1 MDTGLK
7 RPVAA
12 LLLVTSFTWSVP
24 AAAFS
29 FCFSMGGGSR
39 INNHAGYFSPPV
51 VPGFGAGWYPASPYM
66 TPVPP
71 TVILPVVRGEE
82 RVPVDRDNYPEQHI
96 FR

>member
-12 LLLVTSFTWSVP
+12 LLLVTSFTWHAP

-29 FCFSMGGGSR
+29 FCFSKGGGSR
-39 INNHAGYFSPPV
+39 NHSGYFPPPV
-51 VPGFGAGWYPASPYM
+51 APGIGAGWYPALPY
-66 TPVPP
+66 TAPAPRV
-71 TVILPVVRGEE
+71 VILPAAIREE
-82 RVPVDRDNYPEQHI
+82 RLPADPVSFPEQHI